1 MLDIVDGLGRHRMA
15 QPLIALGVDV
25 ELRAEGALVEL
36 HLGALIDDRPLVA
49 AERQPV
55 LLALE
60 EILAQFR
67 ADVFEQEADMGGDR
81 IVAQDRVA
89 GLQKITN
96 AKQRERGENRQGDAE
111 RRVPARNGRAAD
123 DGRERKSD
131 QDAQCKDD
139 EARRKCESQSLH
151 ESPPKKLFILQ
162 RFIYRQGDSLVKA
175 AMRAGAARRAFFS
188 WR

>member
-1 MLDIVDGLGRHRMA
+1 MLDIVHGLGRHRMA

-25 ELRAEGALVEL
+25 ELRAERALVEL
-36 HLGALIDDRPLVA
+36 HLGALINDRPLVA

-55 LLALE
+55 LLAFE

-81 IVAQDRVA
+81 IVAQNRVA
-89 GLQKITN
+89 GLQKIAN
-96 AKQRERGENRQGDAE
+96 AKQRERGENRQSDAE

-123 DGRERKSD
+123 DDGKSEGN
-131 QDAQCKDD
+131 QDAKRKDY

-151 ESPPKKLFILQ
+151 ESPPKQSFVCN
-162 RFIYRQGDSLVKA
+162 GSSTGKA
-175 AMRAGAARRAFFS
+175 TVL
-188 WR
+188 